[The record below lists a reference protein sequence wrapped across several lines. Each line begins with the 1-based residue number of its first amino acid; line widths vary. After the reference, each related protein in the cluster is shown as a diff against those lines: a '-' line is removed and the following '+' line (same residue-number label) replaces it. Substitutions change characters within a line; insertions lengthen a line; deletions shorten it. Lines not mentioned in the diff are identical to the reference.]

1 MMGDA
6 VEVRK
11 LSDVIADTLVEAG
24 AGAFFVFTGGAISH
38 VIDSVAA
45 RSKETSPY
53 YCFQNEQ
60 AAAFAAEAY
69 SRTNSQGLLGV
80 TLTTSGPG
88 ASNLISGIAGA
99 WYDCVPAVFVTG
111 QVRTWERAI
120 HLGRLQGGFQELDIV
135 SMARSVTKYAKTLTD
150 PTTVREEIFSA
161 VKLAKQGRPGPVLID
176 IPMDLQYESVDLQS
190 DSSSMAGA
198 KVETDNDL
206 AFVSSQ
212 VTLLDT
218 EIAQAK
224 KPLLLV
230 GGGVRHADQ
239 AEALRAL
246 VQESGIPT
254 IATYAAVDILGPT
267 EQSYL
272 GVMGQFGTPLAN
284 VASGEC
290 DLVIALGSRF
300 AQKQLGNNPQGF
312 APRARLV
319 SVNIDRAEMSASPR
333 NIDVQV
339 HADLGPL
346 LDSWKPRI
354 NDSQRAWI
362 DLLGQ
367 ASIDIAPSRD
377 LESLGERPVNPYD
390 LAEIL
395 VDAIGKQPCVVA
407 LDVGQ
412 NVVASVQSLKFPP
425 NMRVFSSWGNS
436 PMGYSLPAAI
446 DAWLGNPDKEIV
458 CVIGD
463 GGLQVNIQE
472 LQTIV
477 NYKIPVKILL
487 WNNHAYVTIHE
498 YQDGNLERR
507 YEATD
512 AEHGYSHPD
521 FVAVAK
527 AYGIP
532 SQKFP
537 GGVNSDQ
544 LANALFGTPGPILVE
559 VEVDPAARLSPS
571 VKGTNPIHELSL

>member
-11 LSDVIADTLVEAG
+11 LSDVISDTLVEAG

-45 RSKETSPY
+45 RSRETTPY

-88 ASNLISGIAGA
+88 ASNLITGIAGA
-99 WYDCVPAVFVTG
+99 WYDCIPAIFVTG

-161 VKLAKQGRPGPVLID
+161 VKLAKHGRPGPVLID
-176 IPMDLQYESVDLQS
+176 IPMDLQYESMELRS
-190 DSSSMAGA
+190 GGSLTAGA
-198 KVETDNDL
+198 KIDTTDALTN
-206 AFVSSQ
+206 VSSL
-212 VTLLDT
+212 VKELDR

-230 GGGVRHADQ
+230 GGGVRHANQ
-239 AEALRAL
+239 GEALRTL
-246 VQESGIPT
+246 VQESGIPA

-267 EQSYL
+267 EHSYL

-284 VASGEC
+284 AATGEC

-300 AQKQLGNNPQGF
+300 AQKQLGNSPQGF

-319 SVNIDRAEMSASPR
+319 SVNIDQDEMSASPR

-362 DLLGQ
+362 DLLRS
-367 ASIDIAPSRD
+367 ASGDIAPSRAP
-377 LESLGERPVNPYD
+377 ESLGQRPVNPYD
-390 LAEIL
+390 LAENL
-395 VDAIGKQPCVVA
+395 VEAIGKRPCVVA

-436 PMGYSLPAAI
+436 PMGYSLPSAI
-446 DAWLGNPDKEIV
+446 GAWLANPDKEIV

-507 YEATD
+507 YEAAD

-537 GGVNSDQ
+537 GGLNSDL
-544 LANALFGTPGPILVE
+544 LANALFGSPGPILVE
-559 VEVDPAARLSPS
+559 VEVDPGARLSPS
-571 VKGTNPIHELSL
+571 VKGTNPIHEMSQ